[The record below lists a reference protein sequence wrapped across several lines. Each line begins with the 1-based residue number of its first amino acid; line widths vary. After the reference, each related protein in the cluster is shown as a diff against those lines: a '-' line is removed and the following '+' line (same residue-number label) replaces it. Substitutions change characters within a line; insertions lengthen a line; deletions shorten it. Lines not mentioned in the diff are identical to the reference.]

1 MLRTIAVAIVGLIL
15 SYFLCAAATSFMFS
29 HTEFG
34 RLATGDTSGM
44 SDRWQVLMTGPW
56 VPLFYVMLP
65 TVFLVAIFTG
75 LLDKRFPPVATVVAV
90 LPISVLS
97 SGLSLRDTWRSLL
110 LLIFAVLV
118 ASFSPRLVRVVN
130 GGKPQKS
137 YLIFGAPI

>member
-1 MLRTIAVAIVGLIL
+1 MSRTIAVAIFGLIL
-15 SYFLCAAATSFMFS
+15 SYIVCTAATLFMLS
-29 HTEFG
+29 HTEVG

-44 SDRWQVLMTGPW
+44 RDPWQVLMTGPW
-56 VPLFYVMLP
+56 VVFFYVMLP

-75 LLDKRFPPVATVVAV
+75 LLDKRFPSVATVVAV

-118 ASFSPRLVRVVN
+118 AGLSQRLVRGIS
-130 GGKPQKS
+130 GGKPQQS
-137 YLIFGAPI
+137 S